1 MNFKALPLALAVA
14 ALAPF
19 AAQAD
24 TVTFT
29 GEIMSSTCE
38 AGGTGDYTAPFDQLD
53 SNAFTGVHSEA
64 GMTHVDIAF
73 TGCPTDRKV
82 GVHFTG
88 NADLASGYLNNG
100 AAGTATGVGVK
111 IYNGS
116 SQHVHLGQALPASSY
131 VTPAGDGSVTLRHH
145 AALVQTADTI
155 VDGSINAVAT
165 IVVQH
170 Q

>member
-1 MNFKALPLALAVA
+1 MPDSDPIDDAEKAKNMRLGPEKCVFIYNANKNR
-14 ALAPF
+14 F
-19 AAQAD
+19 SRNR
-24 TVTFT
+24 FE
-29 GEIMSSTCE
+29 GCE
-38 AGGTGDYTAPFDQLD
+38 
-53 SNAFTGVHSEA
+53 
-64 GMTHVDIAF
+64 
-73 TGCPTDRKV
+73 V

-100 AAGTATGVGVK
+100 ATGTATGVGIK
-111 IYNGS
+111 IYNAS
-116 SQHVHLGQALPASSY
+116 SQHVHLGQALPASSF